1 MQSKQEILE
10 KLTGIQSSR
19 NSYYS
24 ELTSLFEE
32 MKKKNR
38 QLAVINQLT
47 QLQINASWPE
57 TSIYIAAQ
65 LAQILPFAQF
75 ALTLLQGSTLC
86 AYLARQEGDEWQC
99 RTFSLPVPSGQHAFV
114 QTLQTDALHRSFLDA
129 YPGHRA
135 LSVPLCSQL
144 NQTFGYLTLLV
155 ADGRAATDEEA
166 ELFSLIASHA
176 AISVENMLLFQDV
189 NEKIKIEAQLVQS
202 AKMAAIGEMAAGI
215 AHELNSPLTAILG
228 NSQLL
233 LRDMQGSPA
242 APLMNDI
249 YQCGVRCK
257 KIIQNLLTFSRQE
270 EYLFSAISIN
280 EVVEDAL
287 SLIGYQLSVS
297 GLTVTKELAQPPL
310 RFRGSRHQIE
320 QIVINLLLN
329 ARDALIGRE
338 DPRIELRSF
347 LAEDAD
353 GRACVGLS
361 VYDNGQ
367 GIAAEQLPQIFQPF
381 YSTKERTKGTGLGLS
396 VSLGIA
402 QAHGGRLL
410 AESEEGQYSCFTLL
424 LPLLREEDQD
434 GEETDAG
441 RGR

>member
-19 NSYYS
+19 KSYYT
-24 ELTSLFEE
+24 ELNYLVEE

-47 QLQINASWPE
+47 QIQINASWPE
-57 TSIYIAAQ
+57 ISIYIASQ
-65 LAQILPFAQF
+65 LSQILPFDHFILTLVKGGQLTSYLAKGGEEEWQCHTLRQASAPDQASLSILNLLHQSLTERFPDHHARSVPLRSQF
-75 ALTLLQGSTLC
+75 NQTFGFLTLLQGIRP
-86 AYLARQEGDEWQC
+86 A
-99 RTFSLPVPSGQHAFV
+99 
-114 QTLQTDALHRSFLDA
+114 
-129 YPGHRA
+129 
-135 LSVPLCSQL
+135 SV
-144 NQTFGYLTLLV
+144 G
-155 ADGRAATDEEA
+155 EEA
-166 ELFSLIASHA
+166 ELFSLIASHVA
-176 AISVENMLLFQDV
+176 VSVENILLFQDV
-189 NEKIKIEAQLVQS
+189 SEKINIEAQLVQS

-233 LRDMQGSPA
+233 LREMKESPA

-270 EYLFSAISIN
+270 EYLFSTISIN

-297 GLTVTKELAQPPL
+297 GLTVTKELADPPL
-310 RFRGSRHQIE
+310 LFHGSRHQIE

-329 ARDALIGRE
+329 ARDALVGRE
-338 DPRIELRSF
+338 DPFIEIRS
-347 LAEDAD
+347 LLVEEDD
-353 GRACVGLS
+353 GDAYVGLS
-361 VYDNGQ
+361 VHDNGE
-367 GIAAEQLPQIFQPF
+367 GIAADSLRQIFQPF
-381 YSTKERTKGTGLGLS
+381 YSTKERSKGTGLGLS

-402 QAHGGRLL
+402 EAHGGKLL
-410 AESEEGQYSCFTLL
+410 AESEENQYSRFTLL
-424 LPLLREEDQD
+424 LPLLREEIRH
-434 GEETDAG
+434 GEKTNAD
-441 RGR
+441 RG